1 MFSTVANSKNS
12 DDLLRN
18 FVMFLITVL
27 ISTFIVRFL
36 WNNALVTHITVLK
49 PISTLTD
56 AFLLSLA
63 LNLLR

>member
-1 MFSTVANSKNS
+1 MLSTVANSKNS
-12 DDLLRN
+12 DELLKN
-18 FVMFLITVL
+18 FVFFLIVVF

-49 PISTLTD
+49 PITTLTD

>member
-12 DDLLRN
+12 DDLLKN
-18 FVMFLITVL
+18 FVMFLIVVL

>member
-12 DDLLRN
+12 DDLLKN
-18 FVMFLITVL
+18 FVMFLIVVF
-27 ISTFIVRFL
+27 ISTFIVRLL
-36 WNNALVTHITVLK
+36 WNNALVTHITILK